1 MNVFSRHAMLPDS
14 TVYGSY
20 SLLVYKGDEKSI
32 DSFLDI
38 LRLHVSVFEMAYKKT
53 RGPRATARST
63 EWSDIAR
70 YANIMQHFFPILS
83 SQLMKRSSFEQFLI
97 LKKNIIWA

>member
-14 TVYGSY
+14 TVYGY

-38 LRLHVSVFEMAYKKT
+38 LRLHVSVFEMAYKK
-53 RGPRATARST
+53 
-63 EWSDIAR
+63 
-70 YANIMQHFFPILS
+70 N
-83 SQLMKRSSFEQFLI
+83 KRPTGHGSL
-97 LKKNIIWA
+97 N